1 MTVPNFL
8 RENTELKLKK
18 LNEVDE
24 FGAYFSIPFI
34 TDIHNNE
41 TNTYNYLNSARVIQK
56 INESK
61 NINYILTGGDY
72 IDNSESKEEVINRL
86 KNFKDRFLNNNLLIT
101 LGNHDDNSMMKDF
114 SKVITHA
121 EMKKIMFS
129 DIQDVTFGNG
139 LYYYKDFHNY
149 KIRLIVLNSED
160 ILEYDSSMKYKG
172 QWDYAFSNEQL
183 NWVAHTAL
191 NTDYKIIFCSHTP
204 MVENVEGFDYPI
216 KNAEAM
222 LGIMKAYTLGESYS
236 GSNTTGDFKYNVS
249 VDYNKKG
256 TIVCCLFGHVHA
268 DNVVYKDN
276 IAHIST
282 TCDKYN
288 QRFGSSQNGQLG
300 NFNEIAFDVLTV
312 KNDKGYLTRFGEGK
326 DRIFNYINNTN
337 KNQNENIEI
346 KTKKDFKLLQLFDK
360 EKRKIAGLVNYRDLC
375 IESVLSTGD
384 KTLSFSYHKNSEYY
398 EEIVEEGYI
407 RTKKDEFVIKA
418 RDVGVDYTRFDCVL
432 NLEELEANIFDRFE
446 SVEQTIT
453 NALNLAIVGTGWTV
467 KANTLKKKR
476 TVRCTNK
483 NALEIVQ
490 EIKKTYRVDIVF
502 NTLSKQIEIHEH
514 LGEDKGTYFIDSLNL
529 TALQVQS
536 DSYKFATRIIAEGKD
551 KLTFADIN
559 DGKNYVENYQY
570 SNKVKTIYWKDE
582 RYTIKESL
590 LEDAKAKLEEISKP
604 FVSYNASILNL
615 AELNPKYK
623 SILDYSLGDTI
634 TLISR
639 NNKVKDKQRIVK
651 IIEYPQD
658 HSRDTVE
665 LANATLKFED
675 IQQENQ
681 ETTDTV
687 SNITLDNGTIDGS
700 TIDGIKVN
708 QIDNFKAN
716 VVEAVNLKAINA
728 NIDNLHV
735 NKADIQDLHAVTA
748 KIGTLEATK
757 ADITQLNAVNADIS
771 NLNAIKAN
779 ITELNAANGKIDV
792 LESKTASI
800 DNLLAGNLTANNFK
814 ANSITANSGI
824 IAEGAI
830 GSGQIS
836 SLTANKINAGTI
848 DLSLVTVAGPNG
860 RLRLQGN
867 KLQIMDNK
875 DGKLYERIML
885 GVDSN
890 NNSSLVLRG
899 ADGKTILL
907 NQDGLTK
914 AGITEGFN
922 KIDDNSIDASLIFDK
937 NSMVRNINGATETIR
952 GTRVQIGDRTL
963 DVELS
968 TQKNTITEHSKELST
983 QKATIQALDN
993 AIKLKV
999 DTQTFTQSNTS
1010 INSKIDKVKDESIKA
1025 AENLA
1030 LEKSNLVKKYAEE
1043 VAIAKANLA
1052 KEEAIASADGKI
1064 SDEEKKRIKQA
1075 QENLNTAIDKAD
1087 KAKQDAIL
1095 EANRVAELK
1104 KTEAIKTAS
1113 LDATNKA
1120 NNALKD
1126 AKDYTNSEIIT
1137 VNTHLNKS
1145 TSEINLLKD
1154 EITLKVNKSDVD
1166 KTIKTIEDKIKLTT
1180 DKITTVESK
1189 LTQENNSIKASV
1201 QDLNSTTQTITANI
1215 SNISKDL
1222 TSKINS
1228 NLDAAKSF
1236 ATDIAIAKATIAK
1249 EDAINVASLDATSKS
1264 SNALNAAKNY
1274 IDLEVKT
1281 INTKVH
1287 NLESGIDIL
1296 KDQIKSKVS
1305 QSDIDKSI
1313 TTVDDK
1319 VKILNSNISDV
1330 SSNLT
1335 QLKDSVTAN
1344 IEAINSKTHSI
1355 ETKLGVKASKEEVT
1369 EVNNRVATIKASL
1382 DSITQRVSSTESKTH
1397 ILETNLN
1404 SKASKEEITNV
1415 NNKVVSL
1422 EANLN
1427 GITNRVSSTES
1438 RINALD
1444 GKVAG
1449 AVTLQQFTEFKQ
1461 SNRDFQL
1468 KVAQTTNLHN
1478 LVPNGTFAGGL
1489 REWMCGGEFWSGT
1502 YTGYG
1507 FSGKICGA
1515 VKNKSTSEEK
1525 FLTSYK
1531 AFKVEKNTTYTLN
1544 FHYKVEQNVQS
1555 MEAFVMLSNTEYGDY
1570 GQIIKVMEALGGER
1584 SDLTND
1590 IPHTFT
1596 FNTGNFE
1603 WLWLRFDNNGMKPNT
1618 NLDEYCWLYISE
1630 VAVYKGNVGAVK
1642 YLPKGGETY
1651 DTTFK
1656 LDGMGY
1662 NCKFASGAWNQ
1673 IGAEGNMWYAPGMQY
1688 PYRSLSYHEAVS
1700 INTDGSNNYI
1710 YRDVQLPARFD
1721 YVDPQY
1727 IDITSSLK
1735 GWYKYTGKIFNL
1747 ENITVSTGKV
1757 YRANGHTY
1765 AQIACRGCIRHAD
1778 TFGVEGLQVVA
1789 TLHVTA

>member
-8 RENTELKLKK
+8 KENTELKLKK

-24 FGAYFSIPFI
+24 LGAYFSIPFI
-34 TDIHNNE
+34 TDIHNDE

-129 DIQDVTFGNG
+129 DMQDVTFGNG

-160 ILEYDSSMKYKG
+160 IPEYDSSMKYKG

-204 MVENVEGFDYPI
+204 MVQNVEGFDLAI
-216 KNAEAM
+216 RNSEAM

-236 GSNTTGDFKYNVS
+236 SSNTTGDFKYNVS
-249 VDYNKKG
+249 VTYNKKG

-312 KNDKGYLTRFGEGK
+312 KDDKGYLTRFGEGK

-375 IESVLSTGD
+375 IESILTTGD
-384 KTLSFSYHKNSEYY
+384 KKLSFSYPKESKYY

-418 RDVGVDYTRFDCVL
+418 RDVGIDYTRFECVL
-432 NLEELEANIFDRFE
+432 NLETLEANIFDRFE

-453 NALNLAIVGTGWTV
+453 NAINLAIVGTGWTV

-502 NTLSKQIEIHEH
+502 NTLEKQIEVCEH
-514 LGEDKGTYFIDSLNL
+514 LGEDRGTYFIDSLNL
-529 TALQVQS
+529 TTLQVQS

-634 TLISR
+634 TLISK

-651 IIEYPQD
+651 TLEYPQD
-658 HSRDTVE
+658 HSRDTAE
-665 LANATLKFED
+665 LANAVLKFED

-687 SNITLDNGTIDGS
+687 NNITVDNGTIDGS
-700 TIDGIKVN
+700 TIDGIKVK
-708 QIDNFKAN
+708 QIEDFKAN
-716 VVEAVNLKAINA
+716 VVEVVNLKAINA
-728 NIDNLHV
+728 NIDNLHA

-968 TQKNTITEHSKELST
+968 TQKNTITEHGKELSS
-983 QKATIQALDN
+983 QKATIQALDK

-999 DTQTFTQSNTS
+999 DSQTYKDSIDT
-1010 INSKIDKVKDESIKA
+1010 INSK
-1025 AENLA
+1025 
-1030 LEKSNLVKKYAEE
+1030 
-1043 VAIAKANLA
+1043 VAI
-1052 KEEAIASADGKI
+1052 
-1064 SDEEKKRIKQA
+1064 
-1075 QENLNTAIDKAD
+1075 NTS
-1087 KAKQDAIL
+1087 
-1095 EANRVAELK
+1095 NF
-1104 KTEAIKTAS
+1104 
-1113 LDATNKA
+1113 NKA
-1120 NNALKD
+1120 TTEL
-1126 AKDYTNSEIIT
+1126 
-1137 VNTHLNKS
+1137 
-1145 TSEINLLKD
+1145 NLLKD
-1154 EITLKVNKSDVD
+1154 KIESKVNKTDID
-1166 KTIKTIEDKIKLTT
+1166 KTVKEIENEIKVTNS
-1180 DKITTVESK
+1180 KITTVESNF
-1189 LTQENNSIKASV
+1189 TQENNSIKAS
-1201 QDLNSTTQTITANI
+1201 I
-1215 SNISKDL
+1215 KDL
-1222 TSKINS
+1222 DS
-1228 NLDAAKSF
+1228 NTRTFTAKLN
-1236 ATDIAIAKATIAK
+1236 K
-1249 EDAINVASLDATSKS
+1249 E
-1264 SNALNAAKNY
+1264 
-1274 IDLEVKT
+1274 
-1281 INTKVH
+1281 INTVNTKMLNVESSI
-1287 NLESGIDIL
+1287 NLL
-1296 KDQIKSKVS
+1296 KDKLETKVS

-1355 ETKLGVKASKEEVT
+1355 ETTLGVKASKEEVT

-1382 DSITQRVSSTESKTH
+1382 DSITQRVSSTESKTQT
-1397 ILETNLN
+1397 LETNLN

-1422 EANLN
+1422 EANLS

-1461 SNRDFQL
+1461 SNKDFQL
-1468 KVAQTTNLHN
+1468 KISQTTNLHN

-1489 REWMCGGEFWSGT
+1489 REWICGGEFWSGP

-1507 FSGKICGA
+1507 FSGKVCGA
-1515 VKNKSTSEEK
+1515 VKNKSTSEK

-1642 YLPKGGETY
+1642 YLPKGGENY
-1651 DTTFK
+1651 DTTFSF
-1656 LDGMGY
+1656 DGMG
-1662 NCKFASGAWNQ
+1662 FQ
-1673 IGAEGNMWYAPGMQY
+1673 GNF
-1688 PYRSLSYHEAVS
+1688 
-1700 INTDGSNNYI
+1700 NDGSYAYLGKEGLEWYNAGTGHAYHALTYVTSFDIPIGNPGKAYI
-1710 YRDVQLPARFD
+1710 RLPSEFTKRR
-1721 YVDPQY
+1721 
-1727 IDITSSLK
+1727 SSLK
-1735 GWYKYTGKIFNL
+1735 WTVALRGYYYSTDSDFFPFHIHCTGGRDYIENGLVVCEVQGYCKIQN
-1747 ENITVSTGKV
+1747 
-1757 YRANGHTY
+1757 
-1765 AQIACRGCIRHAD
+1765 AQNSGDVQFRPLTAMLIAIA
-1778 TFGVEGLQVVA
+1778 
-1789 TLHVTA
+1789 

>member
-24 FGAYFSIPFI
+24 LGAYFSIPFI
-34 TDIHNNE
+34 TDIHNDE

-129 DIQDVTFGNG
+129 DMQDVTFGNG

-160 ILEYDSSMKYKG
+160 IPEYDSSMKYKG

-204 MVENVEGFDYPI
+204 MVQNVEGFDLAI
-216 KNAEAM
+216 RNSEAM

-249 VDYNKKG
+249 VTYNKKG

-312 KNDKGYLTRFGEGK
+312 KDDKGYLTRFGEGK

-337 KNQNENIEI
+337 KNQNENINI

-375 IESVLSTGD
+375 IESILTTGD
-384 KTLSFSYHKNSEYY
+384 KKLSFSYPKESKYY

-418 RDVGVDYTRFDCVL
+418 RDVGIDYTRFECVL
-432 NLEELEANIFDRFE
+432 NLETLEANIFDRFE

-453 NALNLAIVGTGWTV
+453 ASLNLAIVGTGWTV
-467 KANTLKKKR
+467 KDNTLKKKR

-590 LEDAKAKLEEISKP
+590 LEDARAKLEEISKP

-623 SILDYSLGDTI
+623 NILDYQLGDTI
-634 TLISR
+634 TLLSK
-639 NNKVKDKQRIVK
+639 NNKVKDKQRVVK
-651 IIEYPQD
+651 TIEYPQD

-687 SNITLDNGTIDGS
+687 NNITVDNGTIDGS

-814 ANSITANSGI
+814 ANSIVAGSGI
-824 IAEGAI
+824 IADGAI
-830 GSGQIS
+830 GSAQIS
-836 SLTANKINAGTI
+836 SLSVNKLEAGDITTSKHKIVSADGTIEIVGNQILINRNNVNRVILGEYRKSDGTTEYGLLVRAKDGQTIMLDGNGVHNAGITDGAI
-848 DLSLVTVAGPNG
+848 DNNKVADNANIS
-860 RLRLQGN
+860 GN
-867 KLQIMDNK
+867 KLDINSVIR
-875 DGKLYERIML
+875 E
-885 GVDSN
+885 VN
-890 NNSSLVLRG
+890 NNG
-899 ADGKTILL
+899 
-907 NQDGLTK
+907 
-914 AGITEGFN
+914 
-922 KIDDNSIDASLIFDK
+922 
-937 NSMVRNINGATETIR
+937 TETIK
-952 GTRVQIGDRTL
+952 GTKVTVGERTL

-968 TQKNTITEHSKELST
+968 TQKNTITEHGKELSS

-999 DTQTFTQSNTS
+999 DSQTYKDSIDT
-1010 INSKIDKVKDESIKA
+1010 INSK
-1025 AENLA
+1025 
-1030 LEKSNLVKKYAEE
+1030 
-1043 VAIAKANLA
+1043 VAI
-1052 KEEAIASADGKI
+1052 
-1064 SDEEKKRIKQA
+1064 
-1075 QENLNTAIDKAD
+1075 NTSNFNKTTT
-1087 KAKQDAIL
+1087 
-1095 EANRVAELK
+1095 EL
-1104 KTEAIKTAS
+1104 
-1113 LDATNKA
+1113 
-1120 NNALKD
+1120 
-1126 AKDYTNSEIIT
+1126 
-1137 VNTHLNKS
+1137 
-1145 TSEINLLKD
+1145 NLLKD
-1154 EITLKVNKSDVD
+1154 KIESKVNKTDID
-1166 KTIKTIEDKIKLTT
+1166 KTVKEIENEIKVTNS
-1180 DKITTVESK
+1180 KITTVESNF
-1189 LTQENNSIKASV
+1189 TQENNSIKASIK
-1201 QDLNSTTQTITANI
+1201 DLDSTTRTFTAKLN
-1215 SNISKDL
+1215 
-1222 TSKINS
+1222 
-1228 NLDAAKSF
+1228 
-1236 ATDIAIAKATIAK
+1236 K
-1249 EDAINVASLDATSKS
+1249 E
-1264 SNALNAAKNY
+1264 
-1274 IDLEVKT
+1274 
-1281 INTKVH
+1281 INTVNTKMLNVESSI
-1287 NLESGIDIL
+1287 NLL
-1296 KDQIKSKVS
+1296 KDKLETKVS

-1355 ETKLGVKASKEEVT
+1355 ETTLGVKASKEEVT

-1382 DSITQRVSSTESKTH
+1382 DSITQRVSSTESKTQT
-1397 ILETNLN
+1397 LETNLN

-1422 EANLN
+1422 EANLS

-1461 SNRDFQL
+1461 SNKDFQL
-1468 KVAQTTNLHN
+1468 KISQTTNLHN

-1489 REWMCGGEFWSGT
+1489 REWICGGEFWSGP

-1507 FSGKICGA
+1507 FSGKVCGA
-1515 VKNKSTSEEK
+1515 VKNKSTSEK

-1642 YLPKGGETY
+1642 YLPKGGENY
-1651 DTTFK
+1651 DTTFSF
-1656 LDGMGY
+1656 DGMG
-1662 NCKFASGAWNQ
+1662 FQ
-1673 IGAEGNMWYAPGMQY
+1673 GNF
-1688 PYRSLSYHEAVS
+1688 
-1700 INTDGSNNYI
+1700 NDGSYAYLGKEGLEWYNAGTGHAYHALTYVTSFDIPIGNPGKAYI
-1710 YRDVQLPARFD
+1710 RLPSEFTKRR
-1721 YVDPQY
+1721 
-1727 IDITSSLK
+1727 SSLK
-1735 GWYKYTGKIFNL
+1735 WTVALRGYYYSTDSDFFPFHIHCTGGRDYIENGLVVCEVQGYCKIQN
-1747 ENITVSTGKV
+1747 
-1757 YRANGHTY
+1757 
-1765 AQIACRGCIRHAD
+1765 AQNSGDVQFRPLTAMLIAIA
-1778 TFGVEGLQVVA
+1778 
-1789 TLHVTA
+1789 

>member
-1 MTVPNFL
+1 M
-8 RENTELKLKK
+8 
-18 LNEVDE
+18 
-24 FGAYFSIPFI
+24 
-34 TDIHNNE
+34 
-41 TNTYNYLNSARVIQK
+41 
-56 INESK
+56 
-61 NINYILTGGDY
+61 
-72 IDNSESKEEVINRL
+72 
-86 KNFKDRFLNNNLLIT
+86 
-101 LGNHDDNSMMKDF
+101 
-114 SKVITHA
+114 
-121 EMKKIMFS
+121 
-129 DIQDVTFGNG
+129 
-139 LYYYKDFHNY
+139 
-149 KIRLIVLNSED
+149 
-160 ILEYDSSMKYKG
+160 
-172 QWDYAFSNEQL
+172 
-183 NWVAHTAL
+183 
-191 NTDYKIIFCSHTP
+191 
-204 MVENVEGFDYPI
+204 
-216 KNAEAM
+216 
-222 LGIMKAYTLGESYS
+222 
-236 GSNTTGDFKYNVS
+236 
-249 VDYNKKG
+249 
-256 TIVCCLFGHVHA
+256 
-268 DNVVYKDN
+268 
-276 IAHIST
+276 
-282 TCDKYN
+282 
-288 QRFGSSQNGQLG
+288 
-300 NFNEIAFDVLTV
+300 
-312 KNDKGYLTRFGEGK
+312 
-326 DRIFNYINNTN
+326 
-337 KNQNENIEI
+337 
-346 KTKKDFKLLQLFDK
+346 LQLHDK
-360 EKRKIAGLVNYRDLC
+360 NKRKIAGLVNYENLC

-418 RDVGVDYTRFDCVL
+418 RDINGDYARFDCVL

-453 NALNLAIVGTGWTV
+453 ASLNLAIVGTGWTV
-467 KANTLKKKR
+467 KDNTLKKKR

-615 AELNPKYK
+615 AELNLKYK
-623 SILDYSLGDTI
+623 NILDYRLGDTI

-651 IIEYPQD
+651 TVEYPLD

-665 LANATLKFED
+665 LANAVLKFED

-687 SNITLDNGTIDGS
+687 SNITVDNGTIDGS

-779 ITELNAANGKIDV
+779 IVDLNSATAKIGV
-792 LESKTASI
+792 LEAKTASI

-814 ANSITANSGI
+814 ANSITASSGI
-824 IAEGAI
+824 IADGAI
-830 GSGQIS
+830 GDAQIS
-836 SLTANKINAGTI
+836 SLNANKMRSGTL
-848 DLSLVTVAGPNG
+848 DTSLVSILGPNG
-860 RLRLQGN
+860 RLKLQGN
-867 KLQIMDNK
+867 KLQIFDDVNNR
-875 DGKLYERIML
+875 LFERIML
-885 GVDSN
+885 GINDKN
-890 NNSSLVLRG
+890 RACLTLRATDGQTVLL
-899 ADGKTILL
+899 TEE
-907 NQDGLTK
+907 GLTK
-914 AGITEGFN
+914 AGITDGFG
-922 KIDDNSIDASLIFDK
+922 KADDNSLSALKLDK
-937 NSMVRNINGATETIR
+937 NSIVRQVNGATETIE
-952 GTRVQIGDRTL
+952 GTRIQVGDRTL

-1010 INSKIDKVKDESIKA
+1010 INSKIDKAKDESIKV

-1075 QENLNTAIDKAD
+1075 QENLNTAIDKAN

-1104 KTEAIKTAS
+1104 KTEAIKTAG

-1335 QLKDSVTAN
+1335 QLKDNVTAN

-1404 SKASKEEITNV
+1404 SKASKEEVTNV

-1422 EANLN
+1422 EANLS

-1515 VKNKSTSEEK
+1515 VKNKSTSEER

>member
-34 TDIHNNE
+34 TDIHNDE

-800 DNLLAGNLTANNFK
+800 DNLLAGNLTA
-814 ANSITANSGI
+814 
-824 IAEGAI
+824 
-830 GSGQIS
+830 
-836 SLTANKINAGTI
+836 
-848 DLSLVTVAGPNG
+848 
-860 RLRLQGN
+860 
-867 KLQIMDNK
+867 
-875 DGKLYERIML
+875 
-885 GVDSN
+885 
-890 NNSSLVLRG
+890 
-899 ADGKTILL
+899 
-907 NQDGLTK
+907 
-914 AGITEGFN
+914 
-922 KIDDNSIDASLIFDK
+922 
-937 NSMVRNINGATETIR
+937 
-952 GTRVQIGDRTL
+952 
-963 DVELS
+963 
-968 TQKNTITEHSKELST
+968 
-983 QKATIQALDN
+983 
-993 AIKLKV
+993 
-999 DTQTFTQSNTS
+999 
-1010 INSKIDKVKDESIKA
+1010 
-1025 AENLA
+1025 
-1030 LEKSNLVKKYAEE
+1030 
-1043 VAIAKANLA
+1043 
-1052 KEEAIASADGKI
+1052 
-1064 SDEEKKRIKQA
+1064 
-1075 QENLNTAIDKAD
+1075 
-1087 KAKQDAIL
+1087 
-1095 EANRVAELK
+1095 
-1104 KTEAIKTAS
+1104 
-1113 LDATNKA
+1113 
-1120 NNALKD
+1120 
-1126 AKDYTNSEIIT
+1126 
-1137 VNTHLNKS
+1137 
-1145 TSEINLLKD
+1145 
-1154 EITLKVNKSDVD
+1154 
-1166 KTIKTIEDKIKLTT
+1166 
-1180 DKITTVESK
+1180 
-1189 LTQENNSIKASV
+1189 
-1201 QDLNSTTQTITANI
+1201 
-1215 SNISKDL
+1215 
-1222 TSKINS
+1222 
-1228 NLDAAKSF
+1228 
-1236 ATDIAIAKATIAK
+1236 
-1249 EDAINVASLDATSKS
+1249 
-1264 SNALNAAKNY
+1264 
-1274 IDLEVKT
+1274 
-1281 INTKVH
+1281 
-1287 NLESGIDIL
+1287 
-1296 KDQIKSKVS
+1296 
-1305 QSDIDKSI
+1305 
-1313 TTVDDK
+1313 
-1319 VKILNSNISDV
+1319 
-1330 SSNLT
+1330 
-1335 QLKDSVTAN
+1335 
-1344 IEAINSKTHSI
+1344 
-1355 ETKLGVKASKEEVT
+1355 
-1369 EVNNRVATIKASL
+1369 
-1382 DSITQRVSSTESKTH
+1382 
-1397 ILETNLN
+1397 
-1404 SKASKEEITNV
+1404 
-1415 NNKVVSL
+1415 
-1422 EANLN
+1422 
-1427 GITNRVSSTES
+1427 
-1438 RINALD
+1438 
-1444 GKVAG
+1444 
-1449 AVTLQQFTEFKQ
+1449 
-1461 SNRDFQL
+1461 
-1468 KVAQTTNLHN
+1468 
-1478 LVPNGTFAGGL
+1478 
-1489 REWMCGGEFWSGT
+1489 
-1502 YTGYG
+1502 
-1507 FSGKICGA
+1507 
-1515 VKNKSTSEEK
+1515 
-1525 FLTSYK
+1525 
-1531 AFKVEKNTTYTLN
+1531 
-1544 FHYKVEQNVQS
+1544 
-1555 MEAFVMLSNTEYGDY
+1555 
-1570 GQIIKVMEALGGER
+1570 
-1584 SDLTND
+1584 
-1590 IPHTFT
+1590 
-1596 FNTGNFE
+1596 
-1603 WLWLRFDNNGMKPNT
+1603 
-1618 NLDEYCWLYISE
+1618 
-1630 VAVYKGNVGAVK
+1630 
-1642 YLPKGGETY
+1642 
-1651 DTTFK
+1651 
-1656 LDGMGY
+1656 
-1662 NCKFASGAWNQ
+1662 
-1673 IGAEGNMWYAPGMQY
+1673 
-1688 PYRSLSYHEAVS
+1688 
-1700 INTDGSNNYI
+1700 
-1710 YRDVQLPARFD
+1710 
-1721 YVDPQY
+1721 
-1727 IDITSSLK
+1727 
-1735 GWYKYTGKIFNL
+1735 
-1747 ENITVSTGKV
+1747 
-1757 YRANGHTY
+1757 
-1765 AQIACRGCIRHAD
+1765 
-1778 TFGVEGLQVVA
+1778 
-1789 TLHVTA
+1789 

>member
-1 MTVPNFL
+1 M
-8 RENTELKLKK
+8 
-18 LNEVDE
+18 
-24 FGAYFSIPFI
+24 
-34 TDIHNNE
+34 
-41 TNTYNYLNSARVIQK
+41 
-56 INESK
+56 
-61 NINYILTGGDY
+61 
-72 IDNSESKEEVINRL
+72 
-86 KNFKDRFLNNNLLIT
+86 
-101 LGNHDDNSMMKDF
+101 
-114 SKVITHA
+114 
-121 EMKKIMFS
+121 
-129 DIQDVTFGNG
+129 
-139 LYYYKDFHNY
+139 
-149 KIRLIVLNSED
+149 
-160 ILEYDSSMKYKG
+160 
-172 QWDYAFSNEQL
+172 
-183 NWVAHTAL
+183 
-191 NTDYKIIFCSHTP
+191 
-204 MVENVEGFDYPI
+204 
-216 KNAEAM
+216 
-222 LGIMKAYTLGESYS
+222 
-236 GSNTTGDFKYNVS
+236 
-249 VDYNKKG
+249 
-256 TIVCCLFGHVHA
+256 
-268 DNVVYKDN
+268 
-276 IAHIST
+276 
-282 TCDKYN
+282 
-288 QRFGSSQNGQLG
+288 
-300 NFNEIAFDVLTV
+300 
-312 KNDKGYLTRFGEGK
+312 
-326 DRIFNYINNTN
+326 
-337 KNQNENIEI
+337 
-346 KTKKDFKLLQLFDK
+346 
-360 EKRKIAGLVNYRDLC
+360 
-375 IESVLSTGD
+375 
-384 KTLSFSYHKNSEYY
+384 
-398 EEIVEEGYI
+398 
-407 RTKKDEFVIKA
+407 
-418 RDVGVDYTRFDCVL
+418 
-432 NLEELEANIFDRFE
+432 
-446 SVEQTIT
+446 
-453 NALNLAIVGTGWTV
+453 
-467 KANTLKKKR
+467 
-476 TVRCTNK
+476 
-483 NALEIVQ
+483 
-490 EIKKTYRVDIVF
+490 
-502 NTLSKQIEIHEH
+502 
-514 LGEDKGTYFIDSLNL
+514 
-529 TALQVQS
+529 
-536 DSYKFATRIIAEGKD
+536 
-551 KLTFADIN
+551 
-559 DGKNYVENYQY
+559 
-570 SNKVKTIYWKDE
+570 
-582 RYTIKESL
+582 
-590 LEDAKAKLEEISKP
+590 
-604 FVSYNASILNL
+604 
-615 AELNPKYK
+615 
-623 SILDYSLGDTI
+623 
-634 TLISR
+634 
-639 NNKVKDKQRIVK
+639 
-651 IIEYPQD
+651 
-658 HSRDTVE
+658 
-665 LANATLKFED
+665 
-675 IQQENQ
+675 
-681 ETTDTV
+681 
-687 SNITLDNGTIDGS
+687 
-700 TIDGIKVN
+700 
-708 QIDNFKAN
+708 
-716 VVEAVNLKAINA
+716 
-728 NIDNLHV
+728 
-735 NKADIQDLHAVTA
+735 
-748 KIGTLEATK
+748 
-757 ADITQLNAVNADIS
+757 
-771 NLNAIKAN
+771 
-779 ITELNAANGKIDV
+779 
-792 LESKTASI
+792 ESKTASI

-937 NSMVRNINGATETIR
+937 NSMVRNINGATETIK
-952 GTRVQIGDRTL
+952 GTRIQVGDRTL

-968 TQKNTITEHSKELST
+968 TQKNTITEHGKELSS

-1010 INSKIDKVKDESIKA
+1010 INSKIDKVKEESIKV

-1104 KTEAIKTAS
+1104 KTEAIKTAG

-1330 SSNLT
+1330 SSSVT
-1335 QLKDSVTAN
+1335 QLRDSVTTQIN
-1344 IEAINSKTHSI
+1344 SINSKTHSI
-1355 ETKLGVKASKEEVT
+1355 ETTLGVKASKEEVT

-1382 DSITQRVSSTESKTH
+1382 DSITQRVSNTESKTNS
-1397 ILETNLN
+1397 LETNIN
-1404 SKASKEEITNV
+1404 GKASKQELTVV
-1415 NNKVVSL
+1415 NNKVTEVTAS
-1422 EANLN
+1422 LN
-1427 GITNRVSSTES
+1427 GITQRVGNTES
-1438 RINALD
+1438 RINTLD
-1444 GKVAG
+1444 MKIAG

-1515 VKNKSTSEEK
+1515 VKNKSTSEK

>member
-34 TDIHNNE
+34 TDIHNDE

-160 ILEYDSSMKYKG
+160 IQEYDSSMKYKG

-1355 ETKLGVKASKEEVT
+1355 ETKLGAKASKEEVT

-1515 VKNKSTSEEK
+1515 VKNKSTSEK

-1778 TFGVEGLQVVA
+1778 TFVVEGLQVVA